1 MDADRAEGI
10 VIDDEPECE
19 GTTRVERGDVRY
31 TIGGDPGSSGNGVAY
46 ARWRADEVDARVAE
60 IVEIFRARAEPFSWS
75 IGPLTDAPGL
85 ATALTA
91 RGLRKQQDTL
101 ILTAPIPLRGRLP
114 EHDLRLVEEADERT
128 VTDALRLDRDVLGA
142 ELQRRIDQ
150 RLAYL
155 RCPTRRGGGVIAY
168 RRDLAV
174 GYGRWRYGS
183 DGESVFLAG
192 ARTLRPH
199 RRTGV
204 YATILAYRLA
214 RAVRDG
220 RTVAVAAP
228 ERATTAPILM
238 RKGFREIAGRSTWI
252 GG

>member
-31 TIGGDPGSSGNGVAY
+31 TIGGDPGTAGNGVAY
-46 ARWRADEVDARVAE
+46 ARWRADEVEARVAE
-60 IVEIFRARAEPFSWS
+60 LIAVFRERAEPFTWS

-85 ATALTA
+85 PTALAA
-91 RGLRKQQDTL
+91 RGLRRQRDTL
-101 ILTAPIPLRGRLP
+101 IVTAPIPLRGRLP
-114 EHDLRLVEEADERT
+114 AHDLRLVEEHDERT
-128 VTDALRLDRDVLGA
+128 VTDALRLDRDVVGA
-142 ELQRRIDQ
+142 ELLRRIEQ

-155 RCPTRRGGGVIAY
+155 RCPTRRGGGVVAY

-183 DGESVFLAG
+183 DDESVFLPYAQ
-192 ARTLRPH
+192 TLQPH

-204 YATILAYRLA
+204 YATILAYRLD

-220 RTVAVAAP
+220 RTIAVAAP

-238 RKGFREIAGRSTWI
+238 RKGFREIAARSTWI
-252 GG
+252 GA